1 MIMGFALMLLHYNVG
16 GSNIKDFISGLLLG
30 LGVAEMLTG
39 IYVTVRGQAK
49 QGKR

>member
-1 MIMGFALMLLHYNVG
+1 MLLHYNVG

-39 IYVTVRGQAK
+39 VYVTVWGQAK